1 MSMKYLGETIDIH
14 TGGVDLAFPHHEN
27 EIAQSE
33 AATGKQFVKIWL
45 HAEHLMVEGEK
56 MSKSTGN
63 YYTLRDLFAKGHRP
77 SSIRFL
83 LLSVPY
89 RRQLNF
95 TMDGL
100 QQAASSVER
109 LRNFKARVEAGRF
122 PAGDAPEI
130 AARIQ
135 AREDEFDEGLSDDL
149 NTAQALAAVFDLVR
163 DINTAIDRGEFR
175 QSNAPIV
182 LAALR
187 KFDEILAVLEDNDDA
202 KLQALGFAQKR
213 SGVSDA
219 EIEAL
224 VNERQ
229 EVRRARNFKRGDE
242 IRAQLAASGI
252 ILEDMKDGSIRWK
265 RE

>member
-1 MSMKYLGETIDIH
+1 
-14 TGGVDLAFPHHEN
+14 
-27 EIAQSE
+27 
-33 AATGKQFVKIWL
+33 
-45 HAEHLMVEGEK
+45 
-56 MSKSTGN
+56 
-63 YYTLRDLFAKGHRP
+63 
-77 SSIRFL
+77 
-83 LLSVPY
+83 
-89 RRQLNF
+89 
-95 TMDGL
+95 MDGL

-109 LRNFKARVEAGRF
+109 LRNFKARVETGRF
-122 PAGDAPEI
+122 PGGDAPEI

-175 QSNAPIV
+175 QSNVPAV

-187 KFDEILAVLEDNDDA
+187 KFDEILAVLEDNDDS

-213 SGVSDA
+213 SGISDA

-229 EVRRARNFKRGDE
+229 EARRARNFKRGDE
-242 IRAQLAASGI
+242 IRAQLAANGI